1 MLRPKKCEYF
11 VPVLRKIIVNWRDWT
26 GAYKFNFRYTTRI
39 SQLLPLTVLTGSY
52 SYLDSGKSPI
62 YFLCI
67 QAFLAERLVSPEQK
81 QFHWA
86 SCQTP
91 EQVQLPSLV
100 GELQEA

>member
-1 MLRPKKCEYF
+1 MFRPKKCEYF
-11 VPVLRKIIVNWRDWT
+11 VPVLRKIIVNWRDCT
-26 GAYKFNFRYTTRI
+26 GAYKCIGCTTPI
-39 SQLLPLTVLTGSY
+39 SKLLPLTVLTASY